1 MLWVVWV
8 LARDLLMVS
17 MLLLLL
23 PTKLV
28 KRTEVL
34 GAIVLR
40 ILDVRPVN
48 AFFRMALGL

>member
-1 MLWVVWV
+1 MVGV

-17 MLLLLL
+17 MLLLLR

-40 ILDVRPVN
+40 ILDVGSVS